1 LSVDLDLSNCSINS
15 PTLLLLSIF
24 DLTAIS
30 VFKDDCRSNTR
41 TGCNFGSRSN
51 SLQTDRD
58 RCGLFTIQDI
68 GGG

>member
-1 LSVDLDLSNCSINS
+1 
-15 PTLLLLSIF
+15 LSIF

-58 RCGLFTIQDI
+58 CCDLFTIQDI